1 MPTAAARVT
10 TRTETIC
17 KLPDPLG
24 SDPEQ
29 TVGRLKSDIREEE
42 RREDIAWH
50 ETRAI
55 RKEERT
61 YIWVPLFLMTFP

>member
-1 MPTAAARVT
+1 MR
-10 TRTETIC
+10 E
-17 KLPDPLG
+17 
-24 SDPEQ
+24 

-61 YIWVPLFLMTFP
+61 HIWVPLFLMIFPWKCGS